1 MLSILSFVT
10 RIAIFEQGKEA
21 ASGIPQS
28 VLKSGYTKKLIITV
42 SILYPQRPR
51 VSFVDFFNPV
61 SLIFKISCMT
71 ATSTK

>member
-21 ASGIPQS
+21 ASRIPQS

-51 VSFVDFFNPV
+51 VSFIDFF
-61 SLIFKISCMT
+61 
-71 ATSTK
+71 